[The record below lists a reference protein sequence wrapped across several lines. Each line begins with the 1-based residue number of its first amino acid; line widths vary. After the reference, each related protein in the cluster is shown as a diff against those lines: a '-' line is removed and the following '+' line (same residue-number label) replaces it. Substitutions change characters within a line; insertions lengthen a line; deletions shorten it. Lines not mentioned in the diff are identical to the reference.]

1 MIFNVRKDAVIRARS
16 LITNEFRNYSIEDVG
31 RIIAYFVD
39 KLNSLTHQERI
50 GVVGHN
56 ISLLSV
62 CFMLALQK
70 YNREFTMIYDNDM
83 DFEFKKTFCSH
94 LFIVGWIGTPHR
106 SKVQALD
113 REQFTL
119 IDTAEVEQAAL
130 AYPEVDNLEFNFDDD
145 RKTYIVY
152 KDEMSLLYPNGK
164 IEAGSISAAI
174 KNYFNPDDV
183 CILHRPFQHLG
194 VATLSIYPALFSS
207 RDIIICSNKDDWNSE
222 YTRATNVHM
231 SKEMILDDFPLPEKL
246 RIITTGGYN
255 FNSECVDFVTKKS
268 TLEKIVD
275 CYGTRL
281 LPPPMAIRTLEKPNT
296 HSMWTP
302 FNWVHEYVTPTFD
315 HTSSK
320 LIFSTVD
327 GDDIFN
333 FAKCPETGKFVSL
346 DIFRYVDEKSFDLLG
361 SVTDFIRMSHVRYSI
376 SDFIQLFSQRTGISN
391 LSVEF
396 EIIDGL
402 KNPIVLVD
410 HDQLETAINAG
421 KKYSVESKIKA
432 R

>member
-207 RDIIICSNKDDWNSE
+207 LDIFIFSNKDDWNSE

-255 FNSECVDFVTKKS
+255 FNSECVKFLTDQSEVET
-268 TLEKIVD
+268 IVD
-275 CYGTRL
+275 CFGTSF
-281 LPPPMAIRTLEKPNT
+281 LPPPLAIRILDNPNINST
-296 HSMWTP
+296 WTS
-302 FNWVHEYVTPTFD
+302 FIWINKYITFEVED
-315 HTSSK
+315 GTGK
-320 LIFSTVD
+320 LIFSTKD
-327 GDDIFN
+327 GDILYNIPPYNSGKVLSRDYFRLIESNKFE
-333 FAKCPETGKFVSL
+333 FLGPE
-346 DIFRYVDEKSFDLLG
+346 DN
-361 SVTDFIRMSHVRYSI
+361 FIRMSHKLYTI
-376 SDFIQLFSQRTGISN
+376 NEFKTLFSERSN
-391 LSVEF
+391 LTDFDIEY
-396 EIIDGL
+396 ELIDGI
-402 KNPIVLVD
+402 KNPVIFIKESD
-410 HDQLETAINAG
+410 LEVAKKIINQYNIEANL
-421 KKYSVESKIKA
+421 KA